1 MSNLTTI
8 IMAAGKGTRM
18 KSTRPKVLQPLAG
31 KPLLQHVL
39 TTAKKLGSQKNII
52 IYGFEG
58 RQVKDA
64 FANESID
71 WVEQAEQLGTG
82 HAVQMAL
89 PVLPTDGKSLILSG
103 DVPLIGVDTLEKL
116 SNTDSRFAML
126 TINIANPFGLGR
138 IVRKDG
144 KVIAIVEEKDA
155 TETQK
160 QISEINSGVYCV
172 DNAILHNYLKN
183 LNNNNA
189 QGEYY
194 LTDIVKMAVD
204 DGIEIATVSPT
215 YQFEIEGVNDRIQLA
230 SLERTWQAHQAEN
243 LMKQGVHIIDP
254 SRFDLRGTLTV
265 GRDVEIDINVII
277 EGDCTFGD
285 NVKIGAGC
293 VIKNS
298 HIASGTVVQPY
309 SLFDNAV
316 VGEQNQIGPFSRL
329 RPNAVTAKDVHIG
342 NFVELKNTQMA
353 DGAKANHLAY
363 LGDSTVGERTNIGAG
378 TITANYDGV
387 NKFKTTIG
395 NDVSVGSNVVLVAP
409 VTLGDKVTVGAGS
422 TITKD
427 VAEDKLVVARGRQTV
442 IDGWVRPVKEKK

>member
-1 MSNLTTI
+1 MTNLTTI

-155 TETQK
+155 TDTQK

-230 SLERTWQAHQAEN
+230 NLERTWQAHQAEN

>member
-1 MSNLTTI
+1 MTNLTTI

-155 TETQK
+155 TDTQK

-230 SLERTWQAHQAEN
+230 NLERTWQAHQAEN

-316 VGEQNQIGPFSRL
+316 VGEQNQITVFTP
-329 RPNAVTAKDVHIG
+329 K
-342 NFVELKNTQMA
+342 TQCRYCKRCA
-353 DGAKANHLAY
+353 YRQLCGAKKHAN
-363 LGDSTVGERTNIGAG
+363 GRWGKGEPFGVFGRQHGGRTHQH
-378 TITANYDGV
+378 
-387 NKFKTTIG
+387 
-395 NDVSVGSNVVLVAP
+395 
-409 VTLGDKVTVGAGS
+409 
-422 TITKD
+422 
-427 VAEDKLVVARGRQTV
+427 RGRY
-442 IDGWVRPVKEKK
+442 DYGKL

>member
-1 MSNLTTI
+1 
-8 IMAAGKGTRM
+8 MAAGKGTRM

>member
-1 MSNLTTI
+1 MTNLTTI

-183 LNNNNA
+183 MNNNNA